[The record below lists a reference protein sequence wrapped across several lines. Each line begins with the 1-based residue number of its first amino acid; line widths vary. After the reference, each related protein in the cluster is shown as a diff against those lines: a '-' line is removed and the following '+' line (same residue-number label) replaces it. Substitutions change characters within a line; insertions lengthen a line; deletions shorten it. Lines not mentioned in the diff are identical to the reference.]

1 MGDRA
6 VPNKKAAK
14 QPPVRFAVVG
24 LGWFAQSAVLP
35 AFKTLKNAEL
45 SALVSGDEHKL
56 AQLGKRHKVQRRAS
70 YDGFDALLESGEIDA
85 VYLVLP
91 NTLHADYA
99 VRAARAGVHVLCEK
113 PMATSERDCM
123 RMIEAARESNVK
135 LMIGYRLHFEAANLA
150 AVELARS
157 GKLGEL
163 RCYDAVFSMP
173 VEPGNS
179 RLSAELGGGPLND
192 IGIYCINAA
201 RYLFGDEPTEVFA
214 FAARKP
220 GDPRFAEVDEQVTAV
235 LRFPKQRTASFT
247 ASFGASSIARYDLF
261 GDKGRLRL
269 DPAFN
274 HTADLVL
281 ETEIGKRKTRRVF
294 KKRDQVAAEIAAFAE
309 HVHNDTDPSASGLE
323 GLADVR
329 IIAALNES
337 IASGRPVE
345 LAAQKP
351 ERRPSKREERRVA
364 PHGEPTLI
372 HAEEPRAR

>member
-1 MGDRA
+1 M
-6 VPNKKAAK
+6 PTKK
-14 QPPVRFAVVG
+14 PPIRFAVVG

-35 AFKTLKNAEL
+35 AFKKLKNAEL
-45 SALVSGDEHKL
+45 SALVSGDEAKL
-56 AQLGKRHKVQRRAS
+56 AQLGKRHKVARRAT
-70 YDGFDALLESGEIDA
+70 YEGYDALLESGEIDA

-99 VRAARAGVHVLCEK
+99 IRAARAGVHVLCEK
-113 PMATSERDCM
+113 PMATSESECV
-123 RMIEAARESNVK
+123 RMIEAARERDVK

-150 AVELARS
+150 AMELARS

-163 RCYDAVFSMP
+163 RFYDAVFAMP
-173 VEPGNS
+173 VEEGNS

-192 IGIYCINAA
+192 IGIYCINAS

-214 FAARKP
+214 FAASKP
-220 GDPRFAEVDEQVTAV
+220 GDARFKEVPEQVTAV
-235 LRFPKQRTASFT
+235 LRFPWQRTASFT
-247 ASFGASSIARYDLF
+247 ASFGAANIARYDLF

-294 KKRDQVAAEIAAFAE
+294 KERDQVAAEIAAFAE
-309 HVHNDTDPSASGLE
+309 HLQNGTDPSSSGLE

-345 LAAQKP
+345 LAPLRP
-351 ERRPSKREERRVA
+351 ERRPSKRDERRIA
-364 PHGEPTLI
+364 PHGEPKLI